1 MEQIPGHDKNNLKLR
16 CHRRSNMDGMHFL
29 LYAPVICAVVS
40 FIGGIIYLLTSD
52 CKSSKST
59 VSTKAANKSA
69 NHHYYEQPCSFNDHH
84 YPDYDYISEVVI
96 ETEMKAHNERME
108 QMMHEQNK
116 ILAQNELNRI
126 YDSTR
131 PSLADQ
137 LDSRL
142 TNIFK
147 NPWEGI
153 L

>member
-1 MEQIPGHDKNNLKLR
+1 
-16 CHRRSNMDGMHFL
+16 MDGMHFL
-29 LYAPVICAVVS
+29 LYAPVFCSIVG
-40 FIGGIIYLLTSD
+40 FIGGMIYLFISD
-52 CKSSKST
+52 GSSSKSIVKT
-59 VSTKAANKSA
+59 NAANKSLH
-69 NHHYYEQPCSFNDHH
+69 HHYYEQSSSFYNHH
-84 YPDYDYISEVVI
+84 PDYDYISEVLI
-96 ETEMKAHNERME
+96 ESEIKAHNERME

-131 PSLADQ
+131 LSLADQ